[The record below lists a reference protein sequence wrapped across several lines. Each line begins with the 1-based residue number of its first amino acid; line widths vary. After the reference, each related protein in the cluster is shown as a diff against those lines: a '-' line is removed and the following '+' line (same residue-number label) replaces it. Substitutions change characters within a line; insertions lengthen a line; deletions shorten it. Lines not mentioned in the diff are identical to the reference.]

1 MFGKYVVGGAIGKE
15 WVAMQIPLKDI
26 LAQNPEIDATA
37 IKQLIFTLESEG
49 EIGIDEMV
57 IQPINPKQ

>member
-1 MFGKYVVGGAIGKE
+1 M
-15 WVAMQIPLKDI
+15 MQIPLADI

-49 EIGIDEMV
+49 EIGIDEMI
-57 IQPINPKQ
+57 IQPINLKK